1 MIRQSDQPP
10 PPRRRLGR
18 FIVGH
23 ATFASDWHALLP
35 LFAKVVPVRAESLF
49 HLAGIEYLALCE
61 DFDEIDLQDTP
72 PLYDVA
78 YRQVDGRDAFFFV
91 RHATVDTHDPGL
103 VDS

>member
-1 MIRQSDQPP
+1 MSAQPVELHTLPP
-10 PPRRRLGR
+10 PSPRRRIGR

-23 ATFASDWHALLP
+23 ATFASDWRALLP

-61 DFDEIDLQDTP
+61 DFEEIEIDQPP

-78 YRQVDGRDAFFFV
+78 YRQIEGKDAFFFV
-91 RHATVDTHDPGL
+91 KH
-103 VDS
+103 